1 MTTVG
6 SGDYRYELV
15 PSWPD
20 VPKYWVL
27 GICSDVAVNSSDEIH
42 VFSRG
47 AHPLTIWTPAGG
59 FVSSWGEGAFS
70 NNEHGIFITPD
81 DNVWLVDSN
90 FHIATEHR
98 HAASHLGHQA
108 EPAANLLRRA
118 V

>member
-1 MTTVG
+1 MITVTSSYLAGRTCPSTG
-6 SGDYRYELV
+6 SSAYARTL
-15 PSWPD
+15 PSTPLT
-20 VPKYWVL
+20 KYT
-27 GICSDVAVNSSDEIH
+27 SSAE
-42 VFSRG
+42 G

-90 FHIATEHR
+90 FHIATEHKPDGTLVR
-98 HAASHLGHQA
+98 TLGTKLNPQ
-108 EPAANLLRRA
+108 PTYYGGP